1 MTETSPSPTENT
13 QASAAKAQAPAAAA
27 EPSTGLAPSARPGAR
42 PVAGRRLPGALPS
55 ARLAA
60 RMAPR
65 GAQEVVEQPR
75 TGSVGDVRACKR
87 ALLVTFR
94 RDGTPVPTPVWA
106 AEAGGLLYV
115 RSERAAGKLKR
126 LRRDPRLLVAPCTVR
141 GRPLGAPFEATART
155 LGREEE
161 PVAERALANRYGAG
175 RELFE
180 RTMDIMRVDMCYLEI
195 AAGEWQR
202 GDITPPG

>member
-1 MTETSPSPTENT
+1 MTETSPSTAEN
-13 QASAAKAQAPAAAA
+13 AEARADNVQAPAAAP
-27 EPSTGLAPSARPGAR
+27 EPSAGPGPSARPGAR

-87 ALLVTFR
+87 ALLVTYR

-106 AEAGGLLYV
+106 AEADGLLYV

-141 GRPLGAPFEATART
+141 GRPLGAPFAATARM

-161 PVAERALANRYGAG
+161 PIAERALTNRYGLG

-195 AAGEWQR
+195 TAGEWGR
-202 GDITPPG
+202 GEITPPG